1 MCQGNDPNVG
11 RLASSIGDFIG
22 SSSGGGPDALARCEI
37 RMGGRLL
44 CQGGEF
50 TLDHETEEALSAHMK
65 DAEQVNA
72 LGRSFSAALRHPGSR
87 HLCCAYPAQ
96 QH

>member
-22 SSSGGGPDALARCEI
+22 NSGGGSDALARCEI

-50 TLDHETEEALSAHMK
+50 TLDHATEEALSAHMK
-65 DAEQVNA
+65 DAEQVHATAPPSTYA
-72 LGRSFSAALRHPGSR
+72 LAFGA
-87 HLCCAYPAQ
+87 
-96 QH
+96 